1 MMRVTR
7 IDAFDMN
14 FEECSVAKKYKLEGT
29 SGMGEKRIY
38 VGHDE
43 ELLDEFFDLEN
54 IESFILLKK
63 DLQKYLVE
71 AKDEFFHP
79 TQEYKND
86 LSVYYDENVSVTNNI
101 AQEVITLHFE
111 KKYDSQHRYY
121 LNFVKDGFS
130 SKNWDYIRN
139 IALPRV
145 TKLNFVKVRN
155 VDNNK
160 LYIYIKPSFYIDER
174 EVEERIIV
182 EDLLAGNRQAAE
194 NRRRGQVQW
203 RMRLLDIMP
212 SCVITKVTEDRILE
226 ACHIKPHSVSLS
238 EGHNE
243 ELIDVNNGLIMTP
256 TYHKLFD
263 MGFISFNDNGTI
275 LISPFL
281 SNMNKQ
287 RLNLVDNR
295 QYRIPRDCAP
305 YLAYHRANV
314 YNQIP
319 DLQI

>member
-1 MMRVTR
+1 MRVTR

-14 FEECSVAKKYKLEGT
+14 FEECSVAKKYKLVGT

-43 ELLDEFFDLEN
+43 QLLDDFFDLDN
-54 IESFILLKK
+54 IECFMLLKK
-63 DLQKYLVE
+63 DLQKYLFE
-71 AKDEFFHP
+71 AKDEFYHP
-79 TQEYKND
+79 TQDYKND
-86 LSVYYDENVSVTNNI
+86 LSVYYDENVNNTNNI
-101 AQEVITLHFE
+101 VEDVIKLHFT
-111 KKYDSQHRYY
+111 KKYDSQNRYY
-121 LNFVKDGFS
+121 LNFKNDGYS
-130 SKNWDYIRN
+130 SSNWDFLRN

-160 LYIYIKPSFYIDER
+160 LYIYIKPSFYIEER
-174 EVEERIIV
+174 EIEERLIV
-182 EDLLAGNRQAAE
+182 EDLLAGNKQAAE

-203 RMRLLDIMP
+203 RMNLLDIMP
-212 SCVITKVTEDRILE
+212 GCVITKVTEDRILE

-238 EGHNE
+238 EGKNE
-243 ELIDVNNGLIMTP
+243 ELTDINNGLIMTP

-263 MGFISFNDNGTI
+263 MGFISFKDNGTI

-287 RLNLVDNR
+287 RLNLRDNV
-295 QYRIPRDCAP
+295 QYRIPKDCSQ
-305 YLAYHRANV
+305 YLAYHRSNV
-314 YNQIP
+314 FNQIP
-319 DLQI
+319 DIQI